1 MRRVTN
7 RVRSSLSLPRSFVR
21 RALRP
26 SPPPLCVCCPCVL
39 QWVWPRL
46 GRTLP
51 PHAFDRWFRPS
62 LLSARFVVIS
72 LVISSVVSATAF
84 AARHRPLSADG
95 TVSMKH
101 NQPTNLAL
109 TSSASVP
116 RTYDAARADMF
127 VAIHSAF
134 SNLSTSVVSES
145 AVRELQL
152 WLKRAV
158 CCDMFDALIGSD
170 MPDHPH
176 SPTLRVKEVRELL
189 NRCVATFAVKAWNMR
204 TERSTQSPSS
214 AG

>member
-1 MRRVTN
+1 MPYLQSLRR
-7 RVRSSLSLPRSFVR
+7 RSSISVIARLRSNTLPLNTRCYVR
-21 RALRP
+21 NAEGGHEECDMCAGGDAETP
-26 SPPPLCVCCPCVL
+26 AHFLCVC
-39 QWVWPRL
+39 
-46 GRTLP
+46 
-51 PHAFDRWFRPS
+51 
-62 LLSARFVVIS
+62 SA
-72 LVISSVVSATAF
+72 
-84 AARHRPLSADG
+84 
-95 TVSMKH
+95 
-101 NQPTNLAL
+101 
-109 TSSASVP
+109 
-116 RTYDAARADMF
+116 YDAARADMF
-127 VAIHSAF
+127 VAIHSAL